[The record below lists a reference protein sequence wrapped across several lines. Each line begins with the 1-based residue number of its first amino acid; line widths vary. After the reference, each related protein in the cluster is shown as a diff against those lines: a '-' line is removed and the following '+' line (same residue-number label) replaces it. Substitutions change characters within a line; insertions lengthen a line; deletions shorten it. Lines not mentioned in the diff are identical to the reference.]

1 MNLVPHLDFVK
12 FAPAF
17 QPRLFAV
24 HKIPNI
30 LRDHLYQP
38 FAGLYARPCDVRR
51 DDDVAAIFHAQQR
64 MIRPHRLCL
73 QHVKRRA

>member
-1 MNLVPHLDFVK
+1 MDLVPHLDFVK

-17 QPRLFAV
+17 QPRSFAA

-38 FAGLYARPCDVRR
+38 FAGLCASPCDVRR
-51 DDDVAAIFHAQQR
+51 DDDVAAIFHAQ
-64 MIRPHRLCL
+64 
-73 QHVKRRA
+73 